1 MKITK
6 SYFERWGP
14 CRLAASSEKA
24 SAVVEL
30 PIRSWVPTAVR
41 PSIGPH
47 ASHSNRV
54 GLGRRLTNQRLGPIT
69 PKGSQSPYIREH
81 LSSFIF
87 HLSSFIFHLSSF
99 IFQISDFCSL
109 LGVVQRCDPEIFF
122 LPLERPAI
130 SRMFDRFSHEGTTAG
145 PEDLRIPRIT
155 FPHVSNFMLT
165 EQFSYNG
172 LPYI

>member
-87 HLSSFIFHLSSF
+87 LISALCSESCNVVTLKSFF
-99 IFQISDFCSL
+99 SL
-109 LGVVQRCDPEIFF
+109 LNAPQ
-122 LPLERPAI
+122 
-130 SRMFDRFSHEGTTAG
+130 SRGCLIASATRA
-145 PEDLRIPRIT
+145 LLQVPRISG
-155 FPHVSNFMLT
+155 FPGSPFRMSQTLC
-165 EQFSYNG
+165 
-172 LPYI
+172 

>member
-87 HLSSFIFHLSSF
+87 HLSSFIFL
-99 IFQISDFCSL
+99 ISDFCSL

>member
-54 GLGRRLTNQRLGPIT
+54 GLGRRLTNQRLGPIPPRAANHLT
-69 PKGSQSPYIREH
+69 FANIFR
-81 LSSFIF
+81 LSS
-87 HLSSFIFHLSSF
+87 
-99 IFQISDFCSL
+99 FCSL
-109 LGVVQRCDPEIFF
+109 LGVVQRCDPDIFF
-122 LPLERPAI
+122 FPLERPAI

-155 FPHVSNFMLT
+155 FPHVSNSMLT

>member
-87 HLSSFIFHLSSF
+87 HLSSFIFRLSSF
-99 IFQISDFCSL
+99 RFLISALCSESCNVVTLKSFFSL
-109 LGVVQRCDPEIFF
+109 LNAPQ
-122 LPLERPAI
+122 
-130 SRMFDRFSHEGTTAG
+130 SRGCLIASATRA
-145 PEDLRIPRIT
+145 LLQVPRISG
-155 FPHVSNFMLT
+155 FPGSPFRMSQTLC
-165 EQFSYNG
+165 
-172 LPYI
+172 